1 MTRFAHY
8 TPVLALLVV
17 SLIFIATLNSSAQKA
32 GDRRPR
38 IGLVL
43 SGGGARGLAHVG
55 VIKVL
60 EEYGIHVDYI
70 VGTSMGSLVGG
81 LYASGY
87 DAVEL
92 EKTALSIDWGRY
104 LDDRVSR
111 RELSYD
117 EKQDDGRF
125 IISLPVKKGEG
136 PKLQGI
142 IEGIKLHAF
151 LNRLL
156 FHVRG
161 TADFNELPVP
171 FACVATDIYTGR
183 AVILNKGHLPTALRA
198 SMAIPSIF
206 TPVEIDGRFLVDGG
220 LVLNFPVSVAKEMGA
235 DIIIG
240 VDVGTPLYKEGD
252 SLSIPEIIDQISSFR
267 GAESTE
273 NQRRLCDILIT
284 PELEG
289 FNSSD
294 FDKTPELIAQG
305 EKAARLHAEELKAL
319 AEQQNAYREE
329 PKIIKV
335 DKTPDKI
342 FIKKIRFEGLKNVS
356 KQMIKNR
363 LQLEVPSY
371 VTIDDIEKGI
381 TRVYGSRYFKSV
393 TYRIEQESGADILV
407 IHVEESAMDFLN
419 VGIRYDS
426 DLKAAILIN
435 TEFKNILGEGSRLDL
450 EARLAEDPAFSLGY
464 QSGTGWPIGFGFG
477 TKIWYERID
486 VFSYLNNEVSG
497 EYKYDTYGMG
507 LFTRMILYHN
517 LELGFG
523 LKKEFMRIESVISM
537 ENFSDMTVDYLN
549 PYIFLHIDTL
559 DSVSF
564 PESGIMCNAEYK
576 YITDILSAHEAD
588 NVSVHRYFFNTEVYI
603 PVYPRW
609 ALLFTYFFGAINGD
623 DPPAVYYFL
632 IGGMNNVNNIILPF
646 TGLDYMEA
654 SGTNIH
660 AIGAGLQFEFHKNF
674 FIIPRYNI
682 ARIKDSTKDVLSG
695 NIDTVYGY
703 GASLGYRSIIG
714 PIQLTGSHG
723 NNHTFLYHFS
733 IGFTF

>member
-371 VTIDDIEKGI
+371 VTIDDIEK
-381 TRVYGSRYFKSV
+381 
-393 TYRIEQESGADILV
+393 
-407 IHVEESAMDFLN
+407 
-419 VGIRYDS
+419 
-426 DLKAAILIN
+426 
-435 TEFKNILGEGSRLDL
+435 
-450 EARLAEDPAFSLGY
+450 
-464 QSGTGWPIGFGFG
+464 
-477 TKIWYERID
+477 
-486 VFSYLNNEVSG
+486 
-497 EYKYDTYGMG
+497 
-507 LFTRMILYHN
+507 
-517 LELGFG
+517 
-523 LKKEFMRIESVISM
+523 
-537 ENFSDMTVDYLN
+537 
-549 PYIFLHIDTL
+549 
-559 DSVSF
+559 
-564 PESGIMCNAEYK
+564 
-576 YITDILSAHEAD
+576 
-588 NVSVHRYFFNTEVYI
+588 
-603 PVYPRW
+603 
-609 ALLFTYFFGAINGD
+609 
-623 DPPAVYYFL
+623 
-632 IGGMNNVNNIILPF
+632 
-646 TGLDYMEA
+646 
-654 SGTNIH
+654 
-660 AIGAGLQFEFHKNF
+660 
-674 FIIPRYNI
+674 
-682 ARIKDSTKDVLSG
+682 
-695 NIDTVYGY
+695 
-703 GASLGYRSIIG
+703 
-714 PIQLTGSHG
+714 
-723 NNHTFLYHFS
+723 
-733 IGFTF
+733 